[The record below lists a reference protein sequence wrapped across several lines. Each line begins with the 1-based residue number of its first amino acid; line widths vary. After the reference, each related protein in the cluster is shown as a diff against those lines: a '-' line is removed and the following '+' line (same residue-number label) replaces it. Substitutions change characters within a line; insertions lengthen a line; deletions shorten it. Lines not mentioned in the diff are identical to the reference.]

1 MRGGGVDMLP
11 QRGNA
16 GRKSG
21 GETVMRQQT
30 GVEVLRQRQRL
41 PPDVGG
47 HFGAQIGLGKV
58 SASAPPPRGAK
69 AMGSMS

>member
-1 MRGGGVDMLP
+1 MLP

-16 GRKSG
+16 GGKAG

-41 PPDVGG
+41 PPDVGVTSAISMA
-47 HFGAQIGLGKV
+47 GASV
-58 SASAPPPRGAK
+58 SASAPPLRGAK